1 MYHLLV
7 FSKCSLRGLDVRISN
22 SLLEFFQNV
31 LIQNHCK
38 QIERLQIFS
47 IIYSFSFGMDVGFWF
62 FWGEGGCWL
71 VGWLI
76 VVVVVVVYY
85 SSAYIGTNVKLPSI
99 SMTQMALKMLLL
111 SSSAHFYI
119 RRYTEGRDRNRRN
132 K

>member
-1 MYHLLV
+1 MYHLFV

-62 FWGEGGCWL
+62 FLGGGLL

-76 VVVVVVVYY
+76 FVVVVVYY

-119 RRYTEGRDRNRRN
+119 RRYTEGSDRNRRN